1 MMFNVYCSPSST
13 ASSDR
18 AADVEWP
25 NRPNKENP
33 TKINSNNHLESE
45 SSFWIKTKLK
55 MLRMN
60 PNNNGNN
67 DNNGDDQQVYR
78 LPLTER

>member
-1 MMFNVYCSPSST
+1 
-13 ASSDR
+13 
-18 AADVEWP
+18 
-25 NRPNKENP
+25 
-33 TKINSNNHLESE
+33 
-45 SSFWIKTKLK
+45 

>member
-1 MMFNVYCSPSST
+1 M
-13 ASSDR
+13 
-18 AADVEWP
+18 
-25 NRPNKENP
+25 
-33 TKINSNNHLESE
+33 
-45 SSFWIKTKLK
+45 LK
-55 MLRMN
+55 MN